1 VAPMA
6 SEAEDRNG
14 HIRVLIAEDEPTVR
28 EALGELIDGETALR
42 LVGSAGDAEEAIRLA
57 REHRPDV
64 ALLDVKMPAGGG
76 PRAAREI
83 RAQCPDTRVVALSAY
98 EDRAT
103 VLEMLRAG
111 ASGYLVKGTPAVEIV
126 DAIRRSTRGQASLS
140 AEVTAD
146 VIHEL
151 VELLDRSE
159 RMARNLRDLDRV
171 KSEMIQLLSHELLT
185 PVTVIQ
191 GTTRTLADLRDS
203 LSADDVRGLAEGMGR
218 ATSRIK
224 RLVANLTATAR
235 LDREDVEI
243 ATQPMAVGDI
253 IQRSLLE
260 LTGPQSRLRLPE
272 RRSARLRLW
281 ADPHLAPLALTTILE
296 NALALSPA
304 ESEIEVEA
312 REGEDVEIRVADRG
326 PGVPEEVR
334 ERIFQAFTQADPGTT
349 RHHEGLGISL
359 YLASK
364 IMAAHGGRIGVEGR
378 PGGGSVFTLSFPAV
392 QDSTAA

>member
-1 VAPMA
+1 MA
-6 SEAEDRNG
+6 TEIRDPDD
-14 HIRVLIAEDEPTVR
+14 IRVLIAEDEPTVR
-28 EALGELIDGETALR
+28 EALGELIDGEVALR
-42 LVGSAGDAEEAIRLA
+42 LVGAAADAEEAIQLA

-83 RAQCPDTRVVALSAY
+83 RATCPDTRVVALSAY

-111 ASGYLVKGTPAVEIV
+111 ASGYLVKGTPAVEV
-126 DAIRRSTRGQASLS
+126 VEAIRRSTRGQASLS

-159 RMARNLRDLDRV
+159 RMARQLRDLDRL

-191 GTTRTLADLRDS
+191 GTSRTLAELRDS
-203 LSADDVRGLAEGMGR
+203 LPPEDVRGLAEGMTR
-218 ATSRIK
+218 ATSRIR

-243 ATQPMAVGDI
+243 ATQPMTVSDLL
-253 IQRSLLE
+253 QRSVVE
-260 LTGPQSRLRLPE
+260 VAGQEDRLRLPN
-272 RRSARLRLW
+272 RKARQLQLW
-281 ADPHLAPLALTTILE
+281 ADPHLAPLAVSTVLE
-296 NALALSPA
+296 NALALSPPG
-304 ESEIEVEA
+304 SPVEIEAVLQ
-312 REGEDVEIRVADRG
+312 GGVEIGVADRG
-326 PGVPEEVR
+326 PGVPDEIR
-334 ERIFQAFTQADPGTT
+334 ERIFQAFTQADAGTT
-349 RHHEGLGISL
+349 RQHEGLGISL
-359 YLASK
+359 YLAGK
-364 IMAAHGGRIGVEGR
+364 IMAAHGGRIGVEPR

-392 QDSTAA
+392 RDPAAS

>member
-1 VAPMA
+1 MA
-6 SEAEDRNG
+6 TEIRDPDD
-14 HIRVLIAEDEPTVR
+14 IRVLIAEDEPTVR
-28 EALGELIDGETALR
+28 EALGELIDGEVALR
-42 LVGSAGDAEEAIRLA
+42 LVGAAADAEEAIQLA

-83 RAQCPDTRVVALSAY
+83 RATCPDTRVVALSAY

-111 ASGYLVKGTPAVEIV
+111 ASGYLVKGTPAVEV
-126 DAIRRSTRGQASLS
+126 VEAIRRSTRGQASLS

-159 RMARNLRDLDRV
+159 RMARQLRDLDRL

-191 GTTRTLADLRDS
+191 GTSRTLAELRDS
-203 LSADDVRGLAEGMGR
+203 LPPEDVRGLAEGMTR
-218 ATSRIK
+218 ATSRIR

-243 ATQPMAVGDI
+243 ATQPMTVSDLL
-253 IQRSLLE
+253 QRSVVE
-260 LTGPQSRLRLPE
+260 VAGQEDRLRLPN
-272 RRSARLRLW
+272 RKARQLRLW
-281 ADPHLAPLALTTILE
+281 ADPHLAPLAVSTVLE
-296 NALALSPA
+296 NALALSPPG
-304 ESEIEVEA
+304 SPVEIEAVLQ
-312 REGEDVEIRVADRG
+312 GGVDIRVADRG
-326 PGVPEEVR
+326 PGVPDEIR
-334 ERIFQAFTQADPGTT
+334 ERIFQAFTQGDAGTT
-349 RHHEGLGISL
+349 RQHEGLGISL
-359 YLASK
+359 YLAAK
-364 IMAAHGGRIGVEGR
+364 IMAAHGGRIRVEPR

-392 QDSTAA
+392 RDPGAS

>member
-1 VAPMA
+1 VAPVA
-6 SEAEDRNG
+6 GEADYRNG
-14 HIRVLIAEDEPTVR
+14 DISVLIAEDEPTVR

-42 LVGSAGDAEEAIRLA
+42 LVGTAGDAEEAIQLA
-57 REHRPDV
+57 RQHRPDV
-64 ALLDVKMPAGGG
+64 ALLDVKMPGGGG

-83 RAQCPDTRVVALSAY
+83 RTHCPNTRVVALSAY

-159 RMARNLRDLDRV
+159 RMARDLRDLDRV

-191 GTTRTLADLRDS
+191 GTTRTLADLRES
-203 LSADDVRGLAEGMGR
+203 LSADDVRGLAEGMVR
-218 ATSRIK
+218 ASSRIR

-253 IQRSLLE
+253 IQRSLHE
-260 LTGPQSRLRLPE
+260 LTGYERRLRLPE

-281 ADPHLAPLALTTILE
+281 ADPHLAPLALTTVLE

-304 ESEIEVEA
+304 GSTVEVEA

-326 PGVPEEVR
+326 PGVSEEVR
-334 ERIFQAFTQADPGTT
+334 DRIFQAFTQADAGTT
-349 RHHEGLGISL
+349 RRHEGLGISL

-364 IMAAHGGRIGVEGR
+364 IMAAHGGRIGVEAR
-378 PGGGSVFTLSFPAV
+378 HGGGSVFTLSFPSV

>member
-1 VAPMA
+1 MA
-6 SEAEDRNG
+6 TEIRDPDD
-14 HIRVLIAEDEPTVR
+14 IRVLIAEDEPTVR
-28 EALGELIDGETALR
+28 EALGELIDGEVALR
-42 LVGSAGDAEEAIRLA
+42 LVGAAADAEEAIQLA

-83 RAQCPDTRVVALSAY
+83 RATCPDTRVVALSAY

-111 ASGYLVKGTPAVEIV
+111 ASGYLVKGTPAVEV
-126 DAIRRSTRGQASLS
+126 VEAIRRSTRGQASLS

-159 RMARNLRDLDRV
+159 RMARQLRDLDRL

-191 GTTRTLADLRDS
+191 GTSRTLAELRDS
-203 LSADDVRGLAEGMGR
+203 LPPEDVRGLAEGMTR
-218 ATSRIK
+218 ATSRIR

-243 ATQPMAVGDI
+243 ATQPMTVSDLL
-253 IQRSLLE
+253 QRSVVE
-260 LTGPQSRLRLPE
+260 LAGQEDRLRLPN
-272 RRSARLRLW
+272 RKARQLQLW
-281 ADPHLAPLALTTILE
+281 ADPHLAPLAVSTVLE
-296 NALALSPA
+296 NALALSPPG
-304 ESEIEVEA
+304 SPVEIEAVLQ
-312 REGEDVEIRVADRG
+312 GGVEIGVADRG
-326 PGVPEEVR
+326 PGVPDEIR
-334 ERIFQAFTQADPGTT
+334 ERIFQAFTQADAGTT
-349 RHHEGLGISL
+349 RQHEGLGISL
-359 YLASK
+359 YLAGK
-364 IMAAHGGRIGVEGR
+364 IMAAHGGRIGVEPR

-392 QDSTAA
+392 RDPAAS

>member
-1 VAPMA
+1 VAA
-6 SEAEDRNG
+6 DTETGD
-14 HIRVLIAEDEPTVR
+14 IRVLIAEDEPTVR
-28 EALGELIDGETALR
+28 EALGELIEGEVALR
-42 LVGSAGDAEEAIRLA
+42 LVGAAADADEAIQLA

-83 RAQCPDTRVVALSAY
+83 RAACPDTRVVALSAY

-111 ASGYLVKGTPAVEIV
+111 ASGYLVKGTPAVEV
-126 DAIRRSTRGQASLS
+126 VEAIRRSTRGQASLS

-159 RMARNLRDLDRV
+159 RMARQLRDLDRL

-191 GTTRTLADLRDS
+191 GSSRTLAELRDS
-203 LSADDVRGLAEGMGR
+203 LPPEDVRELAEGMTR
-218 ATSRIK
+218 ATARIR

-243 ATQPMAVGDI
+243 ATQPMGVSDLL
-253 IQRSLLE
+253 QRSVVE
-260 LTGPQSRLRLPE
+260 LAGHQDRLRLPD
-272 RRSARLRLW
+272 RRAGRLQLCG
-281 ADPHLAPLALTTILE
+281 DPHLAPLAVTTVLE
-296 NALALSPA
+296 NALALSPP
-304 ESEIEVEA
+304 ESPVEIEA
-312 REGEDVEIRVADRG
+312 LLRDAVEIRVADRG
-326 PGVPEEVR
+326 PGVTEQLR
-334 ERIFQAFTQADPGTT
+334 DRIFQAFTQADTGTT
-349 RHHEGLGISL
+349 RRHEGLGISL
-359 YLASK
+359 YLAAK
-364 IMAAHGGRIGVEGR
+364 IMAAHGGRIRVEPR

-392 QDSTAA
+392 RDASA